1 MIKIGDSVKIISK
14 SLHPET
20 ISYFDLDKPYTI
32 DDIIISEE
40 EEYYNIISEEE
51 ECYKIFM
58 ILTESGDIRGRFIEK
73 DLLLY
78 NFKINFMI

>member
-40 EEYYNIISEEE
+40 EEYY
-51 ECYKIFM
+51 KIFM